1 MDYMLNRMIHE
12 FSQSF
17 KFNFINVC
25 RVVHP
30 VLDKFGGG
38 IRCLHLCV
46 MVGVVCMLVQQLSY
60 LEDLSGS
67 KAELTLDF
75 GVLVEVDLPL

>member
-1 MDYMLNRMIHE
+1 MDYMLNGMIHE

-25 RVVHP
+25 GVAHP
-30 VLDKFGGG
+30 VRDEFGGG
-38 IRCLHLCV
+38 IHCLHLCV
-46 MVGVVCMLVQQLSY
+46 MVRVVCMLVQQLLY

-75 GVLVEVDLPL
+75 GAISES

>member
-1 MDYMLNRMIHE
+1 MDHVDGMIHE
-12 FSQSF
+12 VSQSF

-25 RVVHP
+25 RVAHP
-30 VLDKFGGG
+30 VLDKLSSG
-38 IRCLHLCV
+38 IHCLHLCV
-46 MVGVVCMLVQQLSY
+46 TVRVVCMLVQQLMY

-75 GVLVEVDLPL
+75 GTIIVG